1 MKILDHI
8 ERWNIWRKHNLNSPV
23 HKILVL
29 FGLYSPTFNMTWTPK
44 EQKEYEE
51 GLKQLYEKYDIQG
64 RIGSTQ
70 KNDGKKIHQL

>member
-44 EQKEYEE
+44 EQKEYKERYDE
-51 GLKQLYEKYDIQG
+51 IMTEMWEKRRHG
-64 RIGSTQ
+64 
-70 KNDGKKIHQL
+70 